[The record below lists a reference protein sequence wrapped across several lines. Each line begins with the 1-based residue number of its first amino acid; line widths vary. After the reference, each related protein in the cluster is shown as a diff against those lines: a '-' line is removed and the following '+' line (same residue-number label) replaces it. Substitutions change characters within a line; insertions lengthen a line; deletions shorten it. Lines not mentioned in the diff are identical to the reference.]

1 MVFAHLCALTGPQP
15 VSTLDQTALTE
26 LQIGLARPGCPV
38 EAIDGQF
45 GAAHAKFLPACP
57 ARIMKIN

>member
-26 LQIGLARPGCPV
+26 LQIGRARPGCPV

-45 GAAHAKFLPACP
+45 GPRTRNACLPALP
-57 ARIMKIN
+57 EL